1 MQRGNLS
8 WPILACHFGSEKGE
22 ADENIMMT
30 DPISDMLT
38 RIRNAGI
45 ARQAQTT
52 CPFSKQKL
60 AIAKVLEEAGFIRDV
75 RAESQDGHPALVMAI
90 RYDDQGKPLIDGIRR
105 VSKPGR
111 RVYVGAREIWK
122 VRNGLGISVISTSR
136 GVLSDE
142 AAREASIGGE
152 VVCEVW

>member
-1 MQRGNLS
+1 
-8 WPILACHFGSEKGE
+8 
-22 ADENIMMT
+22 MMT

-45 ARQAQTT
+45 ARQNQTT

-60 AIAKVLEEAGFIRDV
+60 AIAKVLEAAGFIRDV
-75 RAESQDGHPALVMAI
+75 HAASHEGHPALVMVI
-90 RYDDQGKPLIDGIRR
+90 RYDDHGKPLIDGIRR

>member
-1 MQRGNLS
+1 
-8 WPILACHFGSEKGE
+8 
-22 ADENIMMT
+22 
-30 DPISDMLT
+30 MLT

-45 ARQAQTT
+45 ARQAQTA

-60 AIAKVLEEAGFIRDV
+60 AIAKVLEEAGFIGDV
-75 RAESQDGHPALVMAI
+75 RAESKEGHPALVMAI
-90 RYDDQGKPLIDGIRR
+90 RYDDHGKPLIDGIRR

-122 VRNGLGISVISTSR
+122 VRNGLGISVISTSK
-136 GVLSDE
+136 GILSDDG
-142 AAREASIGGE
+142 AREASIGGE

>member
-1 MQRGNLS
+1 
-8 WPILACHFGSEKGE
+8 LACRFGSERDE

-38 RIRNAGI
+38 RIRNAGT
-45 ARQAQTT
+45 ARLAQTA

-60 AIAKVLEEAGFIRDV
+60 AIARVLEEAGFIENV
-75 RAESQDGHPALVMAI
+75 RAEAQDGHPSLVMAI
-90 RYDDQGKPLIDGIRR
+90 RYDDHGEPLIDGIRR

-122 VRNGLGISVISTSR
+122 VRNGLGISVISTSK
-136 GVLSDE
+136 GILSD
-142 AAREASIGGE
+142 AGAREALIGGE

>member
-1 MQRGNLS
+1 
-8 WPILACHFGSEKGE
+8 LACHFGSEKGE

-45 ARQAQTT
+45 ARQNQTT

-60 AIAKVLEEAGFIRDV
+60 AIAKVLEAAGFIRDV
-75 RAESQDGHPALVMAI
+75 HAASQEGHPALVMVI
-90 RYDDQGKPLIDGIRR
+90 RYDDHGKPLIDGIRR

>member
-1 MQRGNLS
+1 
-8 WPILACHFGSEKGE
+8 
-22 ADENIMMT
+22 MMT

-45 ARQAQTT
+45 ARQSQTQ

-60 AIAKVLEEAGFIRDV
+60 AIAKVLAEAGFIEDV
-75 RAESQDGHPALVMAI
+75 RAESREGRPVLVMAI
-90 RYDDQGKPLIDGIRR
+90 RYDEQAKPLIDGIRR

-122 VRNGLGISVISTSR
+122 VRNGLGISVISTSK
-136 GVLSDE
+136 GILSDE
-142 AAREASIGGE
+142 GAREASIGGE

>member
-1 MQRGNLS
+1 
-8 WPILACHFGSEKGE
+8 
-22 ADENIMMT
+22 MMT

-45 ARQAQTT
+45 ARQNQTE

-60 AIAKVLEEAGFIRDV
+60 AIAKVLEEAGFVEDV
-75 RAESQDGHPALVMAI
+75 RAESREGRPVLVMAI
-90 RYDDQGKPLIDGIRR
+90 RYDDHAKPLIDGIRR

-122 VRNGLGISVISTSR
+122 VRNGLGISVISTSK
-136 GVLSDE
+136 GILSDE
-142 AAREASIGGE
+142 GAREASIGGE

>member
-1 MQRGNLS
+1 V
-8 WPILACHFGSEKGE
+8 CHFGSEKGE

-38 RIRNAGI
+38 RIRNAGT
-45 ARQAQTT
+45 ARQAQTA

-75 RAESQDGHPALVMAI
+75 CAESREGHPALVMNS
-90 RYDDQGKPLIDGIRR
+90 RYDDHGKPLIDGIRR

-122 VRNGLGISVISTSR
+122 VRNGLGISVISTSK
-136 GVLSDE
+136 GILSDE
-142 AAREASIGGE
+142 GAREASIGGE

>member
-1 MQRGNLS
+1 
-8 WPILACHFGSEKGE
+8 
-22 ADENIMMT
+22 MMT

-45 ARQAQTT
+45 ARQNQTT

-60 AIAKVLEEAGFIRDV
+60 AIAKVLEEAGFIGNV
-75 RAESQDGHPALVMAI
+75 HAASHEGHPALVMDI

-122 VRNGLGISVISTSR
+122 VRNRLCISVIATSK
-136 GVLSDE
+136 GIMSD
-142 AAREASIGGE
+142 AGAREDSGGGE
-152 VVCEVW
+152 VVREVW